1 MVTEYLLVG
10 IAIVACCIS
19 LFATLRPPAT
29 RLKRSISA
37 RMTAV
42 EMEWAEAYDR
52 LNGIV
57 SRITK
62 RDGIIKPKQPEVAPA
77 VPPQQVISRGQL
89 LKESKRAK
97 SDRDGIGIA
106 R

>member
-10 IAIVACCIS
+10 IAIACCCIS
-19 LFATLRPPAT
+19 LLATLRPPST

-62 RDGIIKPKQPEVAPA
+62 RDGLIKPKPENI
-77 VPPQQVISRGQL
+77 PPPIPVQDLTTRSQL
-89 LKESKRAK
+89 LKRFKNAK
-97 SDRDGIGIA
+97 SHDDGP